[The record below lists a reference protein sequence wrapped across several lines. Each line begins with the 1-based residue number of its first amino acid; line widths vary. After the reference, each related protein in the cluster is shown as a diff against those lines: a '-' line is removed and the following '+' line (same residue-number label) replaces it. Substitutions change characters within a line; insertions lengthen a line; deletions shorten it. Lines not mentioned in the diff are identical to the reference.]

1 MSASSAAAPREWG
14 GEAVATHVT
23 DNELA
28 QRLAAAFAV
37 AGSAS
42 AHPWLWRCLLQLLAR
57 GEPVTEDELAAAT
70 RRPAAEV
77 RAALAALPDTEYD
90 DADRIVG
97 SGITFRPT
105 PHRFEVDGRQLY
117 TWCALDTLIFPAILD
132 RPARVTSPCR
142 ATGAPIHLEISPA
155 GITAVAPE
163 EPVVSLVMPSD
174 GCSIRTGFCD
184 HVHFFVLAV
193 ATHAVF
199 SPPAR
204 QRLDESAL
212 SEVVVTDTLPLR
224 ADASPSKLTVVSV
237 APLIAS
243 VIRAVFADQSV
254 AEIFH
259 GENLES
265 LPGAPPRPA

>member
-1 MSASSAAAPREWG
+1 M
-14 GEAVATHVT
+14 ATHVT

-105 PHRFEVDGRQLY
+105 PHRFEVNGRQLY
-117 TWCALDTLIFPAILD
+117 TWCALDNLIFPAILD

-155 GITAVAPE
+155 GITAVDPE
-163 EPVVSLVMPSD
+163 ETVVSLVMPSD

-184 HVHFFVLAV
+184 HVHFFASFNV
-193 ATHAVF
+193 AGPWLIEHPDAA
-199 SPPAR
+199 AR
-204 QRLDESAL
+204 P
-212 SEVVVTDTLPLR
+212 V
-224 ADASPSKLTVVSV
+224 ADASG
-237 APLIAS
+237 IAL
-243 VIRAVFADQSV
+243 ALADALLDRHQ
-254 AEIFH
+254 
-259 GENLES
+259 
-265 LPGAPPRPA
+265 PGNGV